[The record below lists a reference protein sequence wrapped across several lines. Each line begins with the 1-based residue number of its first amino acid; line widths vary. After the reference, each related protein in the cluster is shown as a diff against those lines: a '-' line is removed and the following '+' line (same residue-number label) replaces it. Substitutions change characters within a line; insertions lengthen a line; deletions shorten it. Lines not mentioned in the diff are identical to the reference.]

1 MATTDFGAQAI
12 QELASELSQELTA
25 EYGPL
30 LGSDALVKVLGYR
43 SSGAFQQALTRGTI
57 PVPVF
62 RIEHRRGC
70 FALTREVAQW
80 LSRQRATA
88 TLAGELSLEKD

>member
-1 MATTDFGAQAI
+1 MAETTFETPEIQA
-12 QELASELSQELTA
+12 LTRELSQELTA
-25 EYGPL
+25 EYGPM
-30 LGSDALVKVLGYR
+30 LGSEALVKVLGYR

-62 RIEHRRGC
+62 RIEYRRGC
-70 FALTREVAQW
+70 FALTRDVAQW

-88 TLAGELSLEKD
+88 TPAGERQT